1 MKKRYLNLIFAAVLA
16 CAAVA
21 CNPEV
26 ETGMDAKGEPTT
38 TAVLRAEVLDV
49 TDVLE
54 IFPGKTKT
62 VSVKAAADADTG
74 VADVVLT
81 ISFKGD
87 SEGVARYNGARGTS
101 YEMIPVTA
109 YEFTSNEVM
118 MPRYG
123 TSSTSAKLS
132 IGTTDMEDGTV
143 YLLPVTIDRVA
154 ETENWAPADD
164 PYGYILVKK
173 AYVAPD
179 AGSGTKEDPFNIYS
193 ASDLTSM
200 SDKLSEGEKVYFRLR
215 NDVDMTGVKWIPLN
229 YESPYKRMVDFD
241 GNGHTISNF
250 HCDFANYP
258 SFFGVLYGDCYNLTF
273 ENSQIVNDGTNAC
286 GTVGAYCGTTDLPGV
301 CRNVHV
307 RGEVTSNAGDRGV
320 GGLFG
325 RIHYGTVTD
334 SSFEGTVTGGGGKTG
349 VGGLAGWVNGT
360 VERCWAVADVTSN
373 ANYCGAL
380 IGYDN
385 AKSVVKDCW
394 TSGSVTGTQ
403 RIGGIFGG
411 LIKAGTEVRNCYS
424 TSTLTAGFC
433 IGGIAGH
440 CNLDKGS
447 GVLPTDTEAEY
458 VVENCIAWNEAID
471 ATNSDDDAH
480 YSSGAIT
487 GYTSVKSYL
496 TNCIR
501 KPDLIFNECNSQSAN
516 VLYDMPNASPG
527 SPLVKADGTGTYNY
541 PYHGRAAAA
550 GSTVSSVARELG
562 WSPSVW
568 DFSADLPVLKVS
580 SAVPGGEDDGSGA
593 NPEGQLP
600 DFDENEIY

>member
-1 MKKRYLNLIFAAVLA
+1 MKRYLNLIFAAVLA
-16 CAAVA
+16 CAAAA

-26 ETGMDAKGEPTT
+26 EAGMASKGEPKT
-38 TAVLRAEVLDV
+38 TAVFRAEVLDA
-49 TDVLE
+49 TDILE

-62 VSVKAAADADTG
+62 VSVKAAADAETG

-87 SEGVARYNGARGTS
+87 PEGVAKYNAAHGTS
-101 YEMIPVTA
+101 YQMIPGTA

-123 TSSTSAKLS
+123 TSSTSAKLT
-132 IGTTDMEDGTV
+132 IGTSDMEDETV
-143 YLLPVTIDRVA
+143 YLLPVTIDRVV
-154 ETENWAPADD
+154 ETENWALAED
-164 PYGYILVKK
+164 PYGYVLVKK

-179 AGSGTKEDPFNIYS
+179 AGTGTKEDPFNIYNLD
-193 ASDLTSM
+193 DLKSVK
-200 SDKLSEGEKVYFRLR
+200 DKLSEGEKVYFRLQ
-215 NDVDMTGVKWIPLN
+215 NDIDMTGVKWEPLN
-229 YESPYKRMVDFD
+229 YEQPYKLLIDFD
-241 GNGHTISNF
+241 GNGKTISNF
-250 HCDFANYP
+250 TCQFANYP
-258 SFFGVLYGDCYNLTF
+258 SFFGVLYGECYNLTF
-273 ENSQIVNDGTNAC
+273 ENSLIVNDGTNAC

-307 RGEVTSNAGDRGV
+307 KGEVVSNAGDRGV

-325 RIHYGTVTD
+325 RIHFGTVTD
-334 SSFEGTVTGGGGKTG
+334 SSFEGTVTGGGSKTG

-360 VERCWAVADVTSN
+360 VERCWVIADVTSN

-385 AKSVVKDCW
+385 VKSVVKDCW
-394 TSGSVTGTQ
+394 TAGSVTGPQ
-403 RIGGIFGG
+403 RVGGIFGG
-411 LIKAGTEVRNCYS
+411 LLKAGTEVRNCYS
-424 TSTLTAGFC
+424 TASISAGFC
-433 IGGIAGH
+433 LGGIAGH
-440 CNLDKGS
+440 CNLDQGS
-447 GVLPTDTEAEY
+447 GVLPSDTEAGY
-458 VVENCIAWNEAID
+458 VVENCIAWNEAIN
-471 ATNSDDDAH
+471 ATNSDDAAH

-496 TNCIR
+496 TNCVR
-501 KPDLIFNECNSQSAN
+501 KPDLNFHECNSQSAN

-550 GSTVSSVARELG
+550 GSTVSSVAQELG
-562 WSPSVW
+562 WSSSVW
-568 DFSADLPVLKVS
+568 DFSAALPVLKTS
-580 SAVPGGEDDGSGA
+580 SVTPGGGDDDTNA
-593 NPEGQLP
+593 NPDGQLP